1 MKSIP
6 LAPKQPARHG
16 GRLVSTVGVVGA
28 WVITGWVVD
37 VWVTTTWVVGASVMT
52 GWVVDVW
59 ASLPPHA
66 PSTTSTQAK
75 IAAGDFIVM
84 VCRSISQLNITEA
97 GGVIGKCRRG
107 NSCRCCCCRRDSCC
121 RWNSCRRSCGLASV
135 NGFDQGIRVD
145 CSATVGVIF
154 EV

>member
-28 WVITGWVVD
+28 GVVTGWVVGAWVRTSWVVDVWAITGWVV
-37 VWVTTTWVVGASVMT
+37 GA
-52 GWVVDVW
+52 W

-66 PSTTSTQAK
+66 LSTTSTQEK

-84 VCRSISQLNITEA
+84 VRHIPRRKFGSLENI
-97 GGVIGKCRRG
+97 GDGPLKDDI
-107 NSCRCCCCRRDSCC
+107 
-121 RWNSCRRSCGLASV
+121 
-135 NGFDQGIRVD
+135 
-145 CSATVGVIF
+145 
-154 EV
+154 

>member
-16 GRLVSTVGVVGA
+16 GRL
-28 WVITGWVVD
+28 
-37 VWVTTTWVVGASVMT
+37 T

-84 VCRSISQLNITEA
+84 VRHIPRRKFGSLEN
-97 GGVIGKCRRG
+97 IGKRPLK
-107 NSCRCCCCRRDSCC
+107 D
-121 RWNSCRRSCGLASV
+121 
-135 NGFDQGIRVD
+135 DI
-145 CSATVGVIF
+145 
-154 EV
+154 

>member
-28 WVITGWVVD
+28 WVMTGWVVD

-66 PSTTSTQAK
+66 LSTTSTQAK
-75 IAAGDFIVM
+75 IAAGYFLVM
-84 VCRSISQLNITEA
+84 VRHIPKRKFGSLENI
-97 GGVIGKCRRG
+97 G
-107 NSCRCCCCRRDSCC
+107 NGPLKD
-121 RWNSCRRSCGLASV
+121 
-135 NGFDQGIRVD
+135 DI
-145 CSATVGVIF
+145 
-154 EV
+154 

>member
-28 WVITGWVVD
+28 WVMTGWVVD

-66 PSTTSTQAK
+66 LSTTSTQAK

-84 VCRSISQLNITEA
+84 VRYIPRRRFGSLENI
-97 GGVIGKCRRG
+97 G
-107 NSCRCCCCRRDSCC
+107 NRPLKD
-121 RWNSCRRSCGLASV
+121 
-135 NGFDQGIRVD
+135 DI
-145 CSATVGVIF
+145 
-154 EV
+154 